1 MQLREAKAKL
11 SEVVKSAE
19 AGETVTITRHG
30 LPVAKVVPI
39 AEGAGQGPK
48 KTFGEFL
55 LEFPGPV
62 EIDKDR
68 RPPREIDL

>member
-19 AGETVTITRHG
+19 AGESTTITRHG

-39 AEGAGQGPK
+39 GESSGQGSK

-55 LEFPGPV
+55 LEFPGPI